1 METINV
7 QFNEKFEQILKEE
20 AEGFSIDW
28 SLVDIKYT
36 AYEALLITS
45 LPADFGK
52 KMVSMLVLGFEG
64 TIPDIDNWFR
74 SHEFTYAIFYKESD
88 TEFNKSSMLSL
99 GNKGTPKD
107 IATKLRDIFRDFEGE
122 S

>member
-1 METINV
+1 METIDV

-28 SLVDIKYT
+28 SLVEIKYT

-45 LPADFGK
+45 LPADLGK
-52 KMVSMLVLGFEG
+52 KMVSMVVLGFEG
-64 TIPDIDNWFR
+64 TIPDINNWFR
-74 SHEFTYAIFYKESD
+74 SHKFTYAIFYKESD
-88 TEFNKSSMLSL
+88 TEFKKMSMLSL
-99 GNKGTPKD
+99 GNEGTPKD

-122 S
+122 R